1 MKFIFALHKNLKKA
15 QKILFLDRDGV
26 VIRDT
31 GYPYQK
37 DKVIFEIENILK
49 IKKLINDGNFD
60 LCGFVTNQ
68 SGVARDIF
76 TEIEFW
82 SFHNMIIEKCI
93 SLELSIHFTAVNFF
107 KNNEYYRKPNN
118 GMIEQ
123 AMNFFQIKTE
133 NCLFIGDKETDEAA
147 ASKSKINFIYIQNLV
162 SK

>member
-1 MKFIFALHKNLKKA
+1 MKFTFALHQNLKKA

-68 SGVARDIF
+68 SGVSRDIF
-76 TEIEFW
+76 TEI
-82 SFHNMIIEKCI
+82 
-93 SLELSIHFTAVNFF
+93 
-107 KNNEYYRKPNN
+107 
-118 GMIEQ
+118 
-123 AMNFFQIKTE
+123 
-133 NCLFIGDKETDEAA
+133 
-147 ASKSKINFIYIQNLV
+147 ASQRGV
-162 SK
+162 